1 MVSCL
6 GLPLG
11 MEPLCVCLQVEKL
24 SPRCSD
30 QAFLRVVSV
39 GTGSW
44 TIASW
49 PWSHT
54 LTHMLTTE
62 LTWIAEGWLEGL
74 KWALCYQC
82 WLGFWVLLQMVS
94 DCLPLQMASLCGLSS
109 SRARLYE
116 TAKAPKSTEVEATR
130 LSSNLAWNGMAWN
143 FMQVTGL
150 SRFWGVD

>member
-1 MVSCL
+1 
-6 GLPLG
+6 
-11 MEPLCVCLQVEKL
+11 
-24 SPRCSD
+24 
-30 QAFLRVVSV
+30 
-39 GTGSW
+39 
-44 TIASW
+44 
-49 PWSHT
+49 
-54 LTHMLTTE
+54 
-62 LTWIAEGWLEGL
+62 
-74 KWALCYQC
+74 
-82 WLGFWVLLQMVS
+82 MVS